1 MKGKV
6 AGIVF
11 GLLGLLCAQLGAT
24 ELFPYLYQRSGF
36 EYKGALT
43 LEMENGLGTRDSGYF
58 GRAGLETGVRFR
70 YGLTD
75 RFNIEGWTGFNAQ
88 AGRFRSQAFAL
99 EVGFG
104 VLRQGPQPVNL
115 SFSAGFKR
123 DFEGVFIPL
132 LRLTLS
138 RAWGDFDFTLSGL
151 GEFPQASWRDDADII
166 IGTGVSYKIFAGCRL
181 GLEAL
186 GEDLEGF
193 WEKNEAEGG
202 AKFIVGP
209 TAWIRIAKGLECKI
223 NAGWVHAATT
233 NIPTRPDLLGA
244 SARRDGFLARVAFSV
259 SL

>member
-1 MKGKV
+1 MKWK
-6 AGIVF
+6 AASIVF
-11 GLLGLLCAQLGAT
+11 GLLALLFAQLGAT

-58 GRAGLETGVRFR
+58 GRAGFETGFRFR

-75 RFNIEGWTGFNAQ
+75 RINIEGWTGLNAQ

-99 EVGFG
+99 EAGFG
-104 VLRQGPQPVNL
+104 VLKQGSQPVNL
-115 SFSAGFKR
+115 SLAAGFKR

-138 RAWGDFDFTLSGL
+138 RTWGNFDLTLSGL

-166 IGTGVSYKIFAGCRL
+166 IGTGVSYKIFDWCRL

-193 WEKNEAEGG
+193 WEKKEAEGG

-209 TAWIRIAKGLECKI
+209 TAWVRITKGLECKV

-233 NIPTRPDLLGA
+233 NIPTRPDLMGD
-244 SARRDGFLARVAFSV
+244 SAGRDGFLARIALSV
-259 SL
+259 TL